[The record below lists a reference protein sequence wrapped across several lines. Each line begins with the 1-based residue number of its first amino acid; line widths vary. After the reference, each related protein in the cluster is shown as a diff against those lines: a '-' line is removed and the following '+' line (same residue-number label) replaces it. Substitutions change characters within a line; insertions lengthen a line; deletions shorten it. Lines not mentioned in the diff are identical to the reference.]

1 MQRGDQG
8 GMVKA
13 QAIEA
18 DAAALSSGAG
28 RERDAVQR
36 SLDAALESMSDAIA
50 LFDAEDRVV
59 LHNGRFIEFFPFLTA
74 LGDLRGLTFDLL
86 VKVPNGEWSRVDD
99 PERYVEERLARH
111 YAADGRPFDIS
122 LESGGWA
129 RVRERRT
136 PGGGIVSTWTDISEL
151 KATEQ
156 HLLDTIDSIGEGF
169 VLLDEVGHV
178 RLCNQRFRD
187 MLGESSTTPLAD
199 VAFDELLLQ
208 AALAGRFTE
217 AGTDPE
223 GFAARMTQQ
232 LGGAGETRLEVSLRN
247 GGWVLA
253 SHRRMKDGSVVGIWT
268 DVTIQKKREAEL
280 VAIRAQLERHTD
292 ALSEFA
298 RLVARQARSDALT
311 GLPNRFALEERLDQL
326 LHDGPH
332 GVCVL
337 YIDVDRFKVVNDMI
351 GHTAGDEVLR
361 GVAQTLKRQ
370 LRSDDLLARIGGDEF
385 AVVLAEVEEEEAMRV
400 AERLSTAVRGR
411 SFVAEGRSFSLGLSI
426 GLARA
431 SANLSSVARVLA
443 AADTACYI
451 AKDAGPGRIQL
462 YDLGDLS
469 VSSAQETL
477 SWAERI
483 QLALDADMFVLH
495 LQAIVSDTAGIAG
508 YEALIRLIDERGLPR
523 SPASFLPAARR
534 LGYMSRIDEWVCRR
548 TIEYAVRLANGGS
561 NRYVSMNFGVRT
573 LTDPAFQRRF
583 LDLLERTP
591 EASRTLAVEI
601 TETDEI
607 EDIETLS
614 SFVDTLRERG
624 VRLFLDDFG
633 SGYNSFD
640 VLKRLHVD
648 GIKMDWAVTHDL
660 LEDPIDEALV
670 KAAVSIADSLAL
682 ELVAEGVERQ
692 AELDRLRTL
701 GVKLFQGHYFH
712 KPEDA
717 EAALLK

>member
-1 MQRGDQG
+1 MQRGDRV

-13 QAIEA
+13 RSIEI
-18 DAAALSSGAG
+18 DAAASSDGVS
-28 RERDAVQR
+28 RESDAVQLR
-36 SLDAALESMSDAIA
+36 LDAALESMSDAFA
-50 LFDAEDRVV
+50 LFDAEDHLV
-59 LHNGRFIEFFPFLTA
+59 LHNGRFTEFFPFLMV
-74 LGDLRGLTFDLL
+74 LGDLHGQTFETL
-86 VKVPNGEWSRVDD
+86 VKVPNGEWSRVAD
-99 PERYVEERLARH
+99 PEHYVAERLARH
-111 YAADGRPFDIS
+111 HAADGRPFAIC
-122 LESGGWA
+122 LENGGWV

-136 PGGGIVSTWTDISEL
+136 PDGGIVSTWTDISEL

-169 VLLDEVGHV
+169 VLLDEDGHV
-178 RLCNQRFRD
+178 QLCNQRFRD
-187 MLGESSTTPLAD
+187 MLGDAATASLTGA
-199 VAFDELLLQ
+199 AFDELLRQ
-208 AALAGRFTE
+208 AALTGRFVE

-223 GFAARMTQQ
+223 GFAARMMQQ
-232 LGGAGETRLEVSLRN
+232 LGGADDTRLEVPLRN

-268 DVTIQKKREAEL
+268 DVTSQKKREAEL

-326 LHDGPH
+326 LHDGPN

-337 YIDVDRFKVVNDMI
+337 YIDVDRFKVVNDTV
-351 GHTAGDEVLR
+351 GHAAGDEVLR
-361 GVAQTLKRQ
+361 GIAQTLKRQ
-370 LRSDDLLARIGGDEF
+370 LRADDLLARIGGDEF

-400 AERLSTAVRGR
+400 AERLNTAVHGR

-431 SANLSSVARVLA
+431 GTNLSSVARLLA

-469 VSSAQETL
+469 VSHAQETL

-483 QLALDADMFVLH
+483 QLALEADMFVLH
-495 LQAIVSDTAGIAG
+495 LQAIVSDDGISG
-508 YEALIRLIDERGLPR
+508 YEALIRLVDERGLPR
-523 SPASFLPAARR
+523 TPASFLPAARR

-548 TIEYAVRLANGGS
+548 TIDYAVRLAHAGS
-561 NRYVSMNFGVRT
+561 DRYVSMNFGVRT

-583 LDLLERTP
+583 LELLHRSP
-591 EASRTLAVEI
+591 EAARTLAVEI

-607 EDIETLS
+607 EDIEALS
-614 SFVDTLRERG
+614 DFVDTLRERG

-648 GIKMDWAVTHDL
+648 GIKIDWAVTHDL
-660 LEDPIDEALV
+660 LDDPIDEALV
-670 KAAVSIADSLAL
+670 KAAVSIAESLGL

-692 AELDRLRTL
+692 AELDRLRAL
-701 GVKLFQGHYFH
+701 GVKLYQGHYFH

>member
-1 MQRGDQG
+1 MRRGDQG

-13 QAIEA
+13 QGIATG
-18 DAAALSSGAG
+18 AAASSNGASC
-28 RERDAVQR
+28 ESNAVQR
-36 SLDAALESMSDAIA
+36 RLDAALESMSDAFA
-50 LFDAEDRVV
+50 LFDADDHMV
-59 LHNGRFIEFFPFLTA
+59 LHNGRFLEFFPFLTS
-74 LGDLRGLTFDLL
+74 LGDLRGQTFRTL
-86 VKVPNGEWSRVDD
+86 VSVPNGEWSRVDD
-99 PERYVEERLARH
+99 PERYVEERMARH
-111 YAADGRPFDIS
+111 DAADGRPFSIR
-122 LESGGWA
+122 LENGGWV

-136 PGGGIVSTWTDISEL
+136 PDGGIVSTWTDISEL

-169 VLLDEVGHV
+169 VLLDDDGHL

-187 MLGESSTTPLAD
+187 MLGDGSAVF
-199 VAFDELLLQ
+199 VAGTSFDNVLRQ
-208 AALAGRFTE
+208 AALAGRFME

-223 GFAARMTQQ
+223 GFATRMMQQ
-232 LGGAGETRLEVSLRN
+232 LGGDGETRLEVPLRN

-326 LHDGPH
+326 LHDGPN

-337 YIDVDRFKVVNDMI
+337 YVDVDRFKLVNDTV
-351 GHTAGDEVLR
+351 GHAAGDEVLR

-370 LRSDDLLARIGGDEF
+370 LRGDDLLARIGGDEF

-400 AERLSTAVRGR
+400 AERLSAAVRGR

-431 SANLSSVARVLA
+431 SANLSSVARLLA

-462 YDLGDLS
+462 YDLGDIS
-469 VSSAQETL
+469 VSHAQETL

-495 LQAIVSDTAGIAG
+495 LQAIVSDTTGIAG
-508 YEALIRLIDERGLPR
+508 YEALIRLMDERGRPR
-523 SPASFLPAARR
+523 TPASFLPAARR

-548 TIEYAVRLANGGS
+548 TIEYAARLANAGS

-573 LTDPAFQRRF
+573 LTDPTFQRRF
-583 LDLLERTP
+583 LELLDRSP

-614 SFVDTLRERG
+614 NFIDTLRERG
-624 VRLFLDDFG
+624 LRLFLDDFG

-648 GIKMDWAVTHDL
+648 GIKIDWAVTHDL
-660 LEDPIDEALV
+660 LDDPIDEALV
-670 KAAVSIADSLAL
+670 KAAVSIADSLGL
-682 ELVAEGVERQ
+682 ELVAEGVERD

-701 GVKLFQGHYFH
+701 GVRLFQGHYFH

-717 EAALLK
+717 EAALLR

>member
-1 MQRGDQG
+1 M
-8 GMVKA
+8 M
-13 QAIEA
+13 
-18 DAAALSSGAG
+18 
-28 RERDAVQR
+28 
-36 SLDAALESMSDAIA
+36 
-50 LFDAEDRVV
+50 
-59 LHNGRFIEFFPFLTA
+59 
-74 LGDLRGLTFDLL
+74 
-86 VKVPNGEWSRVDD
+86 
-99 PERYVEERLARH
+99 
-111 YAADGRPFDIS
+111 
-122 LESGGWA
+122 
-129 RVRERRT
+129 
-136 PGGGIVSTWTDISEL
+136 
-151 KATEQ
+151 
-156 HLLDTIDSIGEGF
+156 
-169 VLLDEVGHV
+169 
-178 RLCNQRFRD
+178 
-187 MLGESSTTPLAD
+187 
-199 VAFDELLLQ
+199 
-208 AALAGRFTE
+208 
-217 AGTDPE
+217 
-223 GFAARMTQQ
+223 QQ
-232 LGGAGETRLEVSLRN
+232 LGGTGDTRLEVPLRN

-253 SHRRMKDGSVVGIWT
+253 SHRRMNDGSVVGIWT
-268 DVTIQKKREAEL
+268 DVTSQKKREAEL

-326 LHDGPH
+326 LHDGPN

-337 YIDVDRFKVVNDMI
+337 YIDVDRFKVVNDTV
-351 GHTAGDEVLR
+351 GHAAGDEVLR
-361 GVAQTLKRQ
+361 GIAQTLKRQ
-370 LRSDDLLARIGGDEF
+370 LRGDDLLARIGGDEF

-400 AERLSTAVRGR
+400 AERLNTAVHGR

-431 SANLSSVARVLA
+431 GTNLSSVARLLA

-462 YDLGDLS
+462 YDLGDLN
-469 VSSAQETL
+469 VSHAQETL

-483 QLALDADMFVLH
+483 QLALEADMFVLH
-495 LQAIVSDTAGIAG
+495 LQAIVSDEGISG
-508 YEALIRLIDERGLPR
+508 YEALIRLVDERGLPR
-523 SPASFLPAARR
+523 TPASFLPAARR

-548 TIEYAVRLANGGS
+548 TIDYAVRLAHAGS
-561 NRYVSMNFGVRT
+561 DRYVSMNFGVRT

-583 LDLLERTP
+583 LELLHRSP
-591 EASRTLAVEI
+591 EACRSLAVEI

-614 SFVDTLRERG
+614 DFVDALRERG

-648 GIKMDWAVTHDL
+648 GIKIDWAVTHDL
-660 LEDPIDEALV
+660 LDDPIDEALV
-670 KAAVSIADSLAL
+670 KAAVSIAESLGL

-692 AELDRLRTL
+692 AELDRLRAL
-701 GVKLFQGHYFH
+701 GVKLYQGHYFH

>member
-1 MQRGDQG
+1 
-8 GMVKA
+8 MVKA
-13 QAIEA
+13 RSIET
-18 DAAALSSGAG
+18 DATASRDGAS

-36 SLDAALESMSDAIA
+36 RLDAALESMSDAFA
-50 LFDAEDRVV
+50 LFDADDHLV
-59 LHNGRFIEFFPFLTA
+59 LHNGRFTEFFPFLTS
-74 LGDLRGLTFDLL
+74 LGELRGQTFRTL
-86 VKVPNGEWSRVDD
+86 VMVPNGEWSRVED
-99 PERYVEERLARH
+99 PERYVAERLARH
-111 YAADGRPFDIS
+111 HAADGRPFAIG
-122 LESGGWA
+122 LESGGWV

-136 PGGGIVSTWTDISEL
+136 PDGGIVSTWTDISEL

-169 VLLDEVGHV
+169 VLLDEDGRVQ
-178 RLCNQRFRD
+178 LCNQRFRD
-187 MLGESSTTPLAD
+187 MLGDAATASLTGA
-199 VAFDELLLQ
+199 AFGELLRQ
-208 AALAGRFTE
+208 AALAGRFVE
-217 AGTDPE
+217 AGTDRE
-223 GFAARMTQQ
+223 GFAARMIEQ
-232 LGGAGETRLEVSLRN
+232 LNGANDTRLEVPLRN

-326 LHDGPH
+326 LHDGPN

-337 YIDVDRFKVVNDMI
+337 YIDVDRFKLVNDTV
-351 GHTAGDEVLR
+351 GHAAGDEVLR
-361 GVAQTLKRQ
+361 GIAQTLKRQ
-370 LRSDDLLARIGGDEF
+370 LRGDDLLARIGGDEF

-400 AERLSTAVRGR
+400 AERLATAVRGR

-431 SANLSSVARVLA
+431 GTNLSSVARLLA

-469 VSSAQETL
+469 VSHAQETL

-483 QLALDADMFVLH
+483 QLALEADMFVLH
-495 LQAIVSDTAGIAG
+495 LQAIVSDDGISG
-508 YEALIRLIDERGLPR
+508 YEALIRLVDERGLPR
-523 SPASFLPAARR
+523 TPASFLPAARR

-548 TIEYAVRLANGGS
+548 TIDYAVRLAHAGS
-561 NRYVSMNFGVRT
+561 DRYVSMNFGVRT

-583 LDLLERTP
+583 LELLNRSP
-591 EASRTLAVEI
+591 EAARTLAVEI

-614 SFVDTLRERG
+614 DFVDTLRERG

-648 GIKMDWAVTHDL
+648 GIKIDWAVTHDL
-660 LEDPIDEALV
+660 LDDPIDEALV
-670 KAAVSIADSLAL
+670 KAAVSIAESLGL

-692 AELDRLRTL
+692 LELDRLRVL
-701 GVKLFQGHYFH
+701 GVKLYQGHYFH

>member
-1 MQRGDQG
+1 VQQGDRV

-13 QAIEA
+13 RGIET
-18 DAAALSSGAG
+18 DAAASRDGVS

-36 SLDAALESMSDAIA
+36 RLDAALESMSDAFA
-50 LFDAEDRVV
+50 LFDADDHLV
-59 LHNGRFIEFFPFLTA
+59 LHNGRFTEFFPFLTA
-74 LGDLRGLTFDLL
+74 LGELRGHTFQTL
-86 VKVPNGEWSRVDD
+86 VMVPNGEWSRVED
-99 PERYVEERLARH
+99 PERYVAERLARH
-111 YAADGRPFDIS
+111 HAADGRPFAIG
-122 LESGGWA
+122 LENGGWV

-136 PGGGIVSTWTDISEL
+136 PDGGIVSTWTDISEL

-169 VLLDEVGHV
+169 VLLDEDGRVQ
-178 RLCNQRFRD
+178 LCNQRFRD
-187 MLGESSTTPLAD
+187 MLGDAATASLTGA
-199 VAFDELLLQ
+199 AFGELLRQ
-208 AALAGRFTE
+208 AALAGRFVE
-217 AGTDPE
+217 AGTDRE
-223 GFAARMTQQ
+223 AFAARMMEQ
-232 LGGAGETRLEVSLRN
+232 LGGAGDTRLEVPLRN

-268 DVTIQKKREAEL
+268 DVTSQKKREAEL

-326 LHDGPH
+326 LHDGPN

-337 YIDVDRFKVVNDMI
+337 YIDVDRFKLVNDTV
-351 GHTAGDEVLR
+351 GHAAGDEVLR
-361 GVAQTLKRQ
+361 GIAQTLKRQ
-370 LRSDDLLARIGGDEF
+370 LRGDDLLARIGGDEF

-400 AERLSTAVRGR
+400 AERLATAVRGR

-431 SANLSSVARVLA
+431 GTNLSSVARVLA

-469 VSSAQETL
+469 VSHAQETL

-483 QLALDADMFVLH
+483 QLALEADMFVLH
-495 LQAIVSDTAGIAG
+495 LQAIVSDDGISG
-508 YEALIRLIDERGLPR
+508 YEALIRLVDERGQPR
-523 SPASFLPAARR
+523 TPASFLPAARR

-548 TIEYAVRLANGGS
+548 TIDYAVRLANAGS
-561 NRYVSMNFGVRT
+561 DRYVSMNFGVRT

-583 LDLLERTP
+583 LELLNRSP
-591 EASRTLAVEI
+591 EAARTLAVEI

-614 SFVDTLRERG
+614 DFVDTLRERG

-648 GIKMDWAVTHDL
+648 GIKIDWAVTHDL
-660 LEDPIDEALV
+660 LDDPIDEALV
-670 KAAVSIADSLAL
+670 KAAVSIAESLGL

-692 AELDRLRTL
+692 LELDRLRVL
-701 GVKLFQGHYFH
+701 GVKLYQGHYFH

>member
-1 MQRGDQG
+1 
-8 GMVKA
+8 MVKA
-13 QAIEA
+13 RSIET
-18 DAAALSSGAG
+18 DATASRDGES

-36 SLDAALESMSDAIA
+36 RLDAALESMSDAFA
-50 LFDAEDRVV
+50 LFDADDHLV
-59 LHNGRFIEFFPFLTA
+59 LHNGRFTEFFPFLTS
-74 LGDLRGLTFDLL
+74 LGELRGQTFSTL
-86 VKVPNGEWSRVDD
+86 VMVPNGEWSRVED
-99 PERYVEERLARH
+99 PERYVAERLARH
-111 YAADGRPFDIS
+111 HAADGRPFAIG
-122 LESGGWA
+122 LESGGWV

-136 PGGGIVSTWTDISEL
+136 PDGGIVSTWTDISEL

-169 VLLDEVGHV
+169 VLLDEDGRVQ
-178 RLCNQRFRD
+178 LCNQRFRD
-187 MLGESSTTPLAD
+187 MLGDTATASLTGA
-199 VAFDELLLQ
+199 AFGELLRQ
-208 AALAGRFTE
+208 AALAGRFVE
-217 AGTDPE
+217 AGTDRE
-223 GFAARMTQQ
+223 GFAARMIEQ
-232 LGGAGETRLEVSLRN
+232 LNGAGDTRLEVPLRN

-326 LHDGPH
+326 LHDGPN

-337 YIDVDRFKVVNDMI
+337 YIDVDRFKLVNDTV
-351 GHTAGDEVLR
+351 GHAAGDEVLR
-361 GVAQTLKRQ
+361 GIAQTLKRQ
-370 LRSDDLLARIGGDEF
+370 LRGDDLLARIGGDEF

-400 AERLSTAVRGR
+400 AERLATAVRGR

-431 SANLSSVARVLA
+431 GTNLSSVARLLA

-469 VSSAQETL
+469 VSHAQETL

-483 QLALDADMFVLH
+483 QLALEADMFVLH
-495 LQAIVSDTAGIAG
+495 LQAIVSDDGISG
-508 YEALIRLIDERGLPR
+508 YEALIRLVDERGLPR
-523 SPASFLPAARR
+523 TPASFLPAARR

-548 TIEYAVRLANGGS
+548 TIDYAVRLAHAGS
-561 NRYVSMNFGVRT
+561 DRYVSMNFGVRT

-583 LDLLERTP
+583 LELLNRSP
-591 EASRTLAVEI
+591 EAARTLAVEI

-614 SFVDTLRERG
+614 DFVDTLRERG

-648 GIKMDWAVTHDL
+648 GIKIDWAVTHDL
-660 LEDPIDEALV
+660 LDDPIDEALV
-670 KAAVSIADSLAL
+670 KAAVSIAESLGL

-692 AELDRLRTL
+692 LELDRLRVL
-701 GVKLFQGHYFH
+701 GVKLYQGHYFH